1 VVVCKVGKDI
11 LLFRPIQTKMQTLRN
26 GSKSIKLGGFDYFY
40 LLLTMDEKVLFYII
54 LGIVYF
60 IFSRLKKKPN
70 QDTENEESEVPESG
84 PARPKPVSFEDL
96 LREISEA
103 KQQPARPQARPLEP
117 INPEGAMQQSP
128 AYADYDDEIE
138 DEVEVF
144 ERQRLEQERVSQVY
158 EQAKKQAFSR
168 PSLEETLQFKE
179 IEVTA
184 GRFKSFDKKVKTS
197 NTYLKDLKDR
207 NGFKRALIVS
217 EILNRKQF

>member
-1 VVVCKVGKDI
+1 
-11 LLFRPIQTKMQTLRN
+11 
-26 GSKSIKLGGFDYFY
+26 
-40 LLLTMDEKVLFYII
+40 MDEKVLFYII

-70 QDTENEESEVPESG
+70 QEAEYEEGDAPESSSDK
-84 PARPKPVSFEDL
+84 PRPVSFEDL
-96 LREISEA
+96 LREITEA
-103 KQQPARPQARPLEP
+103 KQQPKPQTRPLETSTP
-117 INPEGAMQQSP
+117 DGSMEQSP

-144 ERQRLEQERVSQVY
+144 ERQRQEQERVSQVY

-179 IEVTA
+179 IEVTT
-184 GRFKSFDKKVKTS
+184 GRFKSFDKKIRTS
-197 NTYLKDLKDR
+197 NSYLKDFKDR
-207 NGFKRALIVS
+207 AGFKRAFIAS